1 VSWLFLHGF
10 TGSPQS
16 FGYLASRLP
25 TRDAR
30 AAPRWVAATLSGHLS
45 EPSSAGFWDEVD
57 RLAAL
62 APEAT
67 GVCGYSL
74 GGRLALGLLARFP
87 QRFARGVVISAHPG
101 LRTAAERAARREQD
115 DRWVSMLEQQ
125 GLPAFVDEWER
136 QTLWESQKT
145 LPKEIIAAKRRERL
159 LHGAQGLAES
169 LTSVGLGCMPDLR
182 PELARSTS
190 RVDLLVGSRDAR
202 SIALAEDVCQC
213 LPQARVRVAQGAGHD
228 LVLERPAFCAS
239 YLAQEV
245 AT

>member
-1 VSWLFLHGF
+1 
-10 TGSPQS
+10 
-16 FGYLASRLP
+16 
-25 TRDAR
+25 
-30 AAPRWVAATLSGHLS
+30 LS

-101 LRTAAERAARREQD
+101 LRTAGQRAARRAQD
-115 DRWVSMLEQQ
+115 DRWVNVLRQQ
-125 GLPAFVDEWER
+125 GLPAFVAKWES
-136 QTLWESQKT
+136 QTLWESQKA

-159 LHGAQGLAES
+159 LHSAQGLAES

-182 PELARSTS
+182 PGLAQSTS
-190 RVDLLVGSRDAR
+190 RVDLLVGSRDPHYR
-202 SIALAEDVCQC
+202 ALAEDLCRC
-213 LPQARVRVAQGAGHD
+213 LPQARVCVAQGAGHD

-239 YLAQEV
+239 YLDQGA